1 MSSPELSEAQL
12 LIRSAPLNAAR
23 LADANAKEMAML
35 VTANSEVSDWASPSH
50 MRTMVL
56 IAATVFGVYFCY
68 RMAAPFMPAITAA
81 FALAVLFTPWQ
92 VWLEGKLRNA
102 SLAAIISVFAIA
114 VIVVVPATFVMQ
126 RLVMQ
131 AAAGAEIIQEKF
143 ESGEWRNTL
152 IKQPALAPI
161 IEKIEGELDLPGA
174 IKSFNAWFAT
184 SIGAVVKGSVLQVI
198 GLTLTFYLL
207 FFFLRDRGA
216 ALDAIRSLS
225 PMRGSEMSA
234 LFKRVGDTIYA
245 TIYGTLAVAGVQ
257 GLLGGLMF
265 WCLGLQAAFL
275 WGLVM
280 ALLAVVPV
288 LGAFVVWIPAALFL
302 ALEGSWGKAL
312 ILTLWG
318 LLVVGTVDNLLRP
331 VLVGNRLKLH
341 TVLAFLSVVGGLLVF
356 GGSGLILGPVL
367 LTVTMVLIEVW
378 SVRVARAP

>member
-1 MSSPELSEAQL
+1 MPSSTPQRTSELLQQQAHKQE
-12 LIRSAPLNAAR
+12 
-23 LADANAKEMAML
+23 DAVL
-35 VTANSEVSDWASPSH
+35 VIANSEVSDWASPGH

-56 IAATVFGVYFCY
+56 IAVTVIGVYFCY
-68 RMAAPFMPAITAA
+68 LMAAPFMPAITAA
-81 FALAVLFTPWQ
+81 FALAVLFTPLQ
-92 VWLEGKLRNA
+92 ERLERKLKNA
-102 SLAAIISVFAIA
+102 SLAAILSVFAIA
-114 VIVVVPATFVMQ
+114 IIVVVPATFVMQ
-126 RLVMQ
+126 RLVVQ
-131 AAAGAEIIQEKF
+131 AASGAAIIQTKV
-143 ESGEWRNTL
+143 ESGEWRRAL
-152 IKQPALAPI
+152 AEQPTLAPI
-161 IEKIEGELDLPGA
+161 AEKIEEELDLPGA
-174 IKSFNAWFAT
+174 IKAFT
-184 SIGAVVKGSVLQVI
+184 SWLTTSVGSVVKGSLLQVI

-207 FFFLRDRGA
+207 FFFLRDRQL

-225 PMRGSEMSA
+225 PMRASEMSA

-265 WCLGLQAAFL
+265 WFLGLQAAFL

-331 VLVGNRLKLH
+331 VLVGKRLKLH

-367 LTVTMVLIEVW
+367 LTVTMVLFEVW
-378 SVRVARAP
+378 SVRVAKTH

>member
-1 MSSPELSEAQL
+1 MARQMRDLALAALAATNIEA
-12 LIRSAPLNAAR
+12 
-23 LADANAKEMAML
+23 
-35 VTANSEVSDWASPSH
+35 SDWASPSH
-50 MRTMVL
+50 MRTIVL
-56 IAATVFGVYFCY
+56 IAATAIGVYFCY

-81 FALAVLFTPWQ
+81 FALAVLFTPLQ
-92 VWLEGKLRNA
+92 AWLEHKIKNA
-102 SLAAIISVFAIA
+102 SLAAILSVFAIA

-126 RLVMQ
+126 KLVIQ
-131 AAAGAEIIQEKF
+131 AASGAAIIQAKV
-143 ESGEWRNTL
+143 ESGEWRRTL
-152 IKQPALAPI
+152 AAQPTLAPI
-161 IEKIEGELDLPGA
+161 AEKIEAELDLPGA
-174 IKSFNAWFAT
+174 VRAFT
-184 SIGAVVKGSVLQVI
+184 SWLSTSVASVVKGSLLQVI

-207 FFFLRDRGA
+207 FFFLRDRQL

-225 PMRGSEMSA
+225 PMRAADMTA
-234 LFKRVGDTIYA
+234 MFKRVGDTIYA

-312 ILTLWG
+312 ILTIWG

-356 GGSGLILGPVL
+356 GASGLILGPVL
-367 LTVTMVLIEVW
+367 LTVTMVLFEVW
-378 SVRVARAP
+378 SVRVAKVP

>member
-1 MSSPELSEAQL
+1 MLSSTPQRTSELPQQPAHKQE
-12 LIRSAPLNAAR
+12 
-23 LADANAKEMAML
+23 DAVRVA
-35 VTANSEVSDWASPSH
+35 ANSEVSDWASPGH

-56 IAATVFGVYFCY
+56 IAVTVIGVYSCY
-68 RMAAPFMPAITAA
+68 LMAAPFMPAITAA
-81 FALAVLFTPWQ
+81 FALAVLFTPLQ
-92 VWLEGKLRNA
+92 AWLERKLKNA
-102 SLAAIISVFAIA
+102 SFAAILSVFAIA
-114 VIVVVPATFVMQ
+114 MIVVVPATFVLQ
-126 RLVMQ
+126 RLVLQ
-131 AAAGAEIIQEKF
+131 AASGAAIVQTKV
-143 ESGEWRNTL
+143 ESGEWRRAL
-152 IKQPALAPI
+152 AKQPTLAPI
-161 IEKIEGELDLPGA
+161 AEKIEAELDLPGA
-174 IKSFNAWFAT
+174 IKAFT
-184 SIGAVVKGSVLQVI
+184 SWLTTSMGSLVKGSLLQAI
-198 GLTLTFYLL
+198 GLTITFYLL
-207 FFFLRDRGA
+207 FFFLRDRQLV
-216 ALDAIRSLS
+216 LDAIRSLS
-225 PMRGSEMSA
+225 PMRASEMSA

-265 WCLGLQAAFL
+265 WFLGLQAAFL

-356 GGSGLILGPVL
+356 GASGLILGPVL
-367 LTVTMVLIEVW
+367 LTVTMVLFEVW
-378 SVRVARAP
+378 SVRVAKAA

>member
-1 MSSPELSEAQL
+1 MPNPTALRSDETNFSAAQALAQAQAHELAL
-12 LIRSAPLNAAR
+12 
-23 LADANAKEMAML
+23 L

-56 IAATVFGVYFCY
+56 IAVTAIGVYFCY

-81 FALAVLFTPWQ
+81 FALAVLFTPLQTWF
-92 VWLEGKLRNA
+92 ERKLKNA
-102 SLAAIISVFAIA
+102 SMAAALSVFAIA
-114 VIVVVPATFVMQ
+114 IIVVVPATFVMQ

-131 AAAGAEIIQEKF
+131 AAAGAEIVQAKV
-143 ESGEWRNTL
+143 ESGEWRRTL
-152 IKQPALAPI
+152 AAQPMLAPI
-161 IEKIEGELDLPGA
+161 VAKIEAELDLPGG
-174 IKSFNAWFAT
+174 IKDINTWLTTTVGS
-184 SIGAVVKGSVLQVI
+184 VVKGSLLQVI

-207 FFFLRDRGA
+207 FFFLRDRHA
-216 ALDAIRSLS
+216 ALNAIRSLS
-225 PMRGSEMSA
+225 PMRASEMSA

-356 GGSGLILGPVL
+356 GASGLILGPVL
-367 LTVTMVLIEVW
+367 LTVTMVLFEVW
-378 SVRVARAP
+378 SVRVAKGL